1 MYTYNEDCR
10 SILRSIH
17 FKVDNLVIV
26 MRIPRHSVLVG
37 SAIALLLAAAV
48 ALVFLR
54 YSITPDGGSKPQPVA
69 VGQGEPPVAVPGS
82 VTPQPPTQPA
92 TTIPSFDI
100 VKVSPSGSVV
110 VAGRAEPGSKVTIHD
125 GDAVIGEVIAD
136 SRGEWVLVPEKPIA
150 PGDRLLSLEAS
161 NPQGGATVRS
171 NEAVALSVAPS
182 KAGGKTALAVVL
194 PRDGAGAARVLQ
206 YPDADGSA
214 SPKAPP
220 ADKPTA
226 LSMDTMEYDA
236 QGRVVLSG
244 RAAPGATLQLYLG
257 NEPFAT
263 ATANDTGV
271 WTATSTRSLGR
282 ERLELRVDELAD
294 DGHVNRRVA
303 VPVAR
308 QAALQ
313 LVPGKEYVVQ
323 PGNNLWQMARQAYG
337 VGTRYLII
345 YSANFG
351 QIRDPQ
357 RIYPGQV
364 FKLPKS

>member
-1 MYTYNEDCR
+1 
-10 SILRSIH
+10 
-17 FKVDNLVIV
+17 
-26 MRIPRHSVLVG
+26 
-37 SAIALLLAAAV
+37 
-48 ALVFLR
+48 
-54 YSITPDGGSKPQPVA
+54 
-69 VGQGEPPVAVPGS
+69 
-82 VTPQPPTQPA
+82 
-92 TTIPSFDI
+92 
-100 VKVSPSGSVV
+100 
-110 VAGRAEPGSKVTIHD
+110 
-125 GDAVIGEVIAD
+125 
-136 SRGEWVLVPEKPIA
+136 VLVPEKPIA

-171 NEAVALSVAPS
+171 DETVALSVVPS
-182 KAGGKTALAVVL
+182 KAGSKTALAVVL
-194 PRDGAGAARVLQ
+194 PHDGAGTARVLQ
-206 YPDADGSA
+206 YPDAGGSA
-214 SPKAPP
+214 PP
-220 ADKPTA
+220 TALPSDRPNA
-226 LSMDTMEYDA
+226 LSMDTMEYA

-244 RAAPGATLQLYLG
+244 RAAPSATVQLYLG

-263 ATANDTGV
+263 VTADDRGV
-271 WTATSTRSLGR
+271 WTATSTQSLGR

-323 PGNNLWQMARQAYG
+323 PGNNLWQIARQAYG

-345 YSANFG
+345 YSANLG
-351 QIRDPQ
+351 QIRDPE

>member
-1 MYTYNEDCR
+1 
-10 SILRSIH
+10 
-17 FKVDNLVIV
+17 

-37 SAIALLLAAAV
+37 SAIALLLAAA
-48 ALVFLR
+48 ATLVFSR
-54 YSITPDGGSKPQPVA
+54 YSITLDGSSKPQSMA
-69 VGQGEPPVAVPGS
+69 VTQGGPPVAASGS

-92 TTIPSFDI
+92 TTIPSFDV
-100 VKVSPSGSVV
+100 VKVSPSGNVV
-110 VAGRAEPGSKVTIHD
+110 VAGRAEPGSKVIVHD

-171 NEAVALSVAPS
+171 NETVALSVAPS

-194 PRDGAGAARVLQ
+194 PRDGAGVARVLQ
-206 YPDADGSA
+206 YPDADGST
-214 SPKAPP
+214 SPKTLS

-226 LSMDTMEYDA
+226 LSMDAMEYDA
-236 QGRVVLSG
+236 QGHVVLSG

-271 WTATSTRSLGR
+271 WTATLTRSLGR

-294 DGHVNRRVA
+294 DGRISRRVA
-303 VPVAR
+303 IPVAR
-308 QAALQ
+308 LAELQ
-313 LVPGKEYVVQ
+313 LVPGKEYIVQ
-323 PGNNLWQMARQAYG
+323 PGNNLWQIARRAYG
-337 VGTRYLII
+337 VGTRYLVI
-345 YSANFG
+345 YSANLG
-351 QIRDPQ
+351 QIRDPE